1 MPDGSSRSSPL
12 ELDAEQFR
20 ALGHAVVDD
29 VAALLASLE
38 SPAQRLVLQPES
50 LEETQQALGTAPLPD
65 AGAPP
70 NALLREAKELLFE
83 HAPLTGHPRFWG
95 YICGAPAPIGTLAEI
110 LATAVNPNVGGWQ
123 LSRIATE
130 IERQTVS
137 WIAELIGYPSDCG
150 GLLVSGGNMANFV
163 AMLAARRAGTPW
175 DVRVQ
180 GTGAGSGTPRVY
192 CSAETHTWVQ
202 KAADMFGLGTSSVRW
217 IETDDEL
224 RMRVDLLSEA
234 IASDR
239 RAGDIP
245 LLVVATAGSVSTG
258 AIDPLVAIAETARHH
273 GLWLH
278 VDGAYGGVAACLAD
292 APADLKA
299 LALADSVAVDPHKWL
314 YAPLEAG
321 CVLVRREQTL
331 LDAFSYRPSYYQL
344 DEGLNYFEYGP
355 QNSRCFRALKIWLA
369 LRQAGRS
376 GYEQMIG
383 DDIRLAKRLY
393 ALADDDPELEARTT
407 SLSITTFRYVP
418 RGVDAP
424 TGGDYL
430 DDLNQELLARLNATG
445 EAFLSNAV
453 VDGRFYLR
461 ACIVNFRTTGDDV
474 AALPGIVKRVGAEL
488 HAERQSKTLR

>member
-1 MPDGSSRSSPL
+1 MADGSGRSSPL

-38 SPAQRLVLQPES
+38 SPAQRPVLQPES
-50 LEETQQALGTAPLPD
+50 HEETQQALGAAPLPRI
-65 AGAPP
+65 GAPP
-70 NALLREAKELLFE
+70 AALLREARELLFE

-130 IERQTVS
+130 IERQTVR
-137 WIAELIGYPSDCG
+137 WIAELLGYPSDCG

-163 AMLAARRAGTPW
+163 AMLAARRARTPW
-175 DVRVQ
+175 DVRVD
-180 GTGAGSGTPRVY
+180 GIAGGGGALRIY

-217 IETDDEL
+217 IDTDDEL

-234 IASDR
+234 IESDR
-239 RAGDIP
+239 RAGDVP
-245 LLVVATAGSVSTG
+245 FLVVATAGSVSTG
-258 AIDPLVAIAETARHH
+258 AIDPLVEIAETARDQ

-321 CVLVRREQTL
+321 CVLVRREQAL
-331 LDAFSYRPSYYQL
+331 LDAFSYRPPYYQL

-355 QNSRCFRALKIWLA
+355 QNSRSFRALKIWLSF
-369 LRQAGRS
+369 RQAGRS

-383 DDIRLAKRLY
+383 DDIALARRLY
-393 ALADDDPELEARTT
+393 GLAADDPELEGRTT

-418 RGVDAP
+418 SGLEAAAA
-424 TGGDYL
+424 GDYL
-430 DDLNQELLARLNATG
+430 DDLNQELLARLNSTG

-453 VDGRFYLR
+453 IDGRFYLR
-461 ACIVNFRTTGDDV
+461 ACIVNFRTTAADV
-474 AALPGIVKRVGAEL
+474 EALPGIVARLGAEV
-488 HAERQSKTLR
+488 HAKLRIEA

>member
-12 ELDAEQFR
+12 ELDAQQFR
-20 ALGHAVVDD
+20 AIGHAVVDD

-50 LEETQQALGTAPLPD
+50 LEETQQALGTARLPH

-70 NALLREAKELLFE
+70 DVLLREARELLFE

-130 IERQTVS
+130 IERQTVR

-163 AMLAARRAGTPW
+163 AMLAARRAGIPW
-175 DVRVQ
+175 DVRVE
-180 GTGAGSGTPRVY
+180 GIGAGSEAPRIY

-202 KAADMFGLGTSSVRW
+202 KAADMFGLGTRSVRW

-239 RAGDIP
+239 RAGDMP

-369 LRQAGRS
+369 LRQAGRN

-393 ALADDDPELEARTT
+393 ALADDDSELEARTT

-418 RGVDAP
+418 RGVDSP

-488 HAERQSKTLR
+488 HAERHSKTLR

>member
-12 ELDAEQFR
+12 ELDAERFR
-20 ALGHAVVDD
+20 ELGHAVIDD
-29 VAALLASLE
+29 VARLLASLE
-38 SPAQRLVLQPES
+38 SPAERLVLQPES
-50 LEETQQALGTAPLPD
+50 LEETQQALGMAPLPH
-65 AGAPP
+65 AGTPAET
-70 NALLREAKELLFE
+70 LLREAGELLFA
-83 HAPLTGHPRFWG
+83 HTPLTGHPRFWG
-95 YICGAPAPIGTLAEI
+95 YICGAPSPIGTLAEI

-130 IERQTVS
+130 IERQTVR

-163 AMLAARRAGTPW
+163 AMLAARRARTPW
-175 DVRVQ
+175 DVRVE
-180 GTGAGSGTPRVY
+180 GTGGGDGALRIY

-224 RMRVDLLSEA
+224 RMRVDRLSEA
-234 IASDR
+234 IEADR
-239 RAGDIP
+239 RAGDVP

-258 AIDPLVAIAETARHH
+258 AIDPLVAIAETARDH

-321 CVLVRREQTL
+321 CVLVRREQAL
-331 LDAFSYRPSYYQL
+331 LDAFSYRPPYYQL

-369 LRQAGRS
+369 LRQAGSS
-376 GYEQMIG
+376 GYQQMIR
-383 DDIRLAKRLY
+383 DDIGLAGLLHE
-393 ALADDDPELEARTT
+393 LAGADPELEARTT

-418 RGVDAP
+418 DGVDAAAD
-424 TGGDYL
+424 GDYV
-430 DDLNQELLARLNATG
+430 DELNEELLSRLNATG

-453 VDGRFYLR
+453 IDGRFHLR
-461 ACIVNFRTTGDDV
+461 ACIVNFRTTADDI
-474 AALPGIVKRVGAEL
+474 AALPGIVKSVGAPL
-488 HAERQSKTLR
+488 HAERQSRTLR

>member
-50 LEETQQALGTAPLPD
+50 LEETQQALGATPLPRV
-65 AGAPP
+65 GAPP
-70 NALLREAKELLFE
+70 DALLREARELLFE
-83 HAPLTGHPRFWG
+83 HSLFTGHPRFWG
-95 YICGAPAPIGTLAEI
+95 YICGAPAPIGTLAEV

-130 IERQTVS
+130 IERQTVR
-137 WIAELIGYPSDCG
+137 WIAELIDYPSDCG

-163 AMLAARRAGTPW
+163 AMLAARRARTPW
-175 DVRVQ
+175 DVRVE
-180 GTGAGSGTPRVY
+180 GTGGGGALRIY

-234 IASDR
+234 IESDR
-239 RAGDIP
+239 RAGDVP
-245 LLVVATAGSVSTG
+245 FLVVATAGSVSTG
-258 AIDPLVAIAETARHH
+258 AIDPLVAIAETARDH

-292 APADLKA
+292 SPADLKA

-321 CVLVRREQTL
+321 CVLVRREQEL
-331 LDAFSYRPSYYQL
+331 LDAFSYRPPYYQL

-369 LRQAGRS
+369 LRQAGSS
-376 GYEQMIG
+376 GYQQMIG

-393 ALADDDPELEARTT
+393 GLAADDPQLEARTT

-418 RGVDAP
+418 RGADAA
-424 TGGDYL
+424 TGDDYL
-430 DDLNQELLARLNATG
+430 DELNQELLARLNSTG

-453 VDGRFYLR
+453 IDGRFYLR
-461 ACIVNFRTTGDDV
+461 ACIVNFRTTEDDI